1 MYNTNDSD
9 ILMSYDTD
17 IAFEYGDLMYTTGA
31 DYIKRVVFKLLIS
44 ELNDWKLTPN
54 IGANPT
60 KYIGEH
66 NSRDTAAKLQN
77 YILERIAPEIQP
89 ITIDVR
95 VIPIDYDS
103 VKCYIDL
110 YAYGMSIGTVPFTM
124 DFINGFT
131 YTQFDNRVD
140 KIISSKRHKINAPN
154 EISRPNLIK
163 DIISKQ

>member
-1 MYNTNDSD
+1 MYNTTDTD

-17 IAFEYGDLMYTTGA
+17 IAFEYGDLMYTGGV
-31 DYIKRVVFKLLIS
+31 DYIKRKVFKLLLS
-44 ELNDWKLTPN
+44 DLNDWKVTPEV
-54 IGANPT
+54 GANPT

-66 NSRDTAAKLQN
+66 NTREVATRIQN
-77 YILERIAPEIQP
+77 YIIERIAPEIDP
-89 ITIDVR
+89 IIIDVR

-103 VKCYIDL
+103 IKCYIDL
-110 YAYGMSIGTVPFTM
+110 YSSNMSIGTIPFTM

-131 YTQFDNRVD
+131 YTQFDSRVD
-140 KIISSKRHKINAPN
+140 KIVSSKRHKINAPN